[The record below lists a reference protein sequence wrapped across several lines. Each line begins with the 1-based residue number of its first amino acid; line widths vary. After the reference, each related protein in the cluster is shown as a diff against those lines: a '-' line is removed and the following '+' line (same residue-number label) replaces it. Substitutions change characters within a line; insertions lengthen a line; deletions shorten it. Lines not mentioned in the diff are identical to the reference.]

1 LSGSSDGV
9 FIVIDGI
16 DGCGKTLHSRSLC
29 MDLRE
34 MNYDVRYTAEPSQGF
49 IGKFIRQKILLEQK
63 IPPETEVLLFAADRF
78 SHLQYEVLP
87 LLKAG
92 RIVVSDRYFYASLA
106 YQGAQGVSLDWIR
119 KVNYFALKPDVAIYL
134 DVPAEVGLSRIRRQ
148 RSVLEKLELEKRVR
162 QIYLQLVEE
171 EGLSVVDATKS
182 IFNVKKEVLSIALEA
197 IKKKLDKKKSH
208 ES

>member
-1 LSGSSDGV
+1 
-9 FIVIDGI
+9 
-16 DGCGKTLHSRSLC
+16 

-49 IGKFIRQKILLEQK
+49 IGRFIRQKILFEQK
-63 IPPETEVLLFAADRF
+63 IPPETEALLFAADRF
-78 SHLQYEVLP
+78 SHLQREVIP

-92 RIVVSDRYFYASLA
+92 KMVVSDRYFYASLA

-119 KVNYFALKPDVAIYL
+119 KVNYFAVKPDVAIYL

-148 RSVLEKLELEKRVR
+148 RTVLEKLELERRVR

-171 EGLSVVDATKS
+171 GELSIVDATKHVS
-182 IFNVKKEVLSIALEA
+182 NVKKEVLSLALQA
-197 IKKKLDKKKSH
+197 IEKKLDKNRSH

>member
-1 LSGSSDGV
+1 LSGSSNGV

-29 MDLRE
+29 MDLRG

-49 IGKFIRQKILLEQK
+49 IGRFIRQKILLEQK
-63 IPPETEVLLFAADRF
+63 IPPETEVLLFAADRS
-78 SHLQYEVLP
+78 SHLQREVLP

-92 RIVVSDRYFYASLA
+92 KIIVSDRYFYASLA

-119 KVNYFALKPDVAIYL
+119 KVNYFAPKPDVAIYL

-148 RSVLEKLELEKRVR
+148 RTVLEKLELEKRVR

-171 EGLSVVDATKS
+171 EELSIIDATKPIS
-182 IFNVKKEVLSIALEA
+182 NVKKEVLSLALQA
-197 IKKKLDKKKSH
+197 IEKRLDKNRSH

>member
-1 LSGSSDGV
+1 LSGSSDGA

-29 MDLRE
+29 IDLRKL
-34 MNYDVRYTAEPSQGF
+34 NYDVRYTAEPSQGF
-49 IGKFIRQKILLEQK
+49 IGRFVRHKVLFEQK

-78 SHLQYEVLP
+78 SHLQHEVLP

-92 RIVVSDRYFYASLA
+92 KTVVSDRYLHASLA

-119 KVNYFALKPDVAIYL
+119 EVNYFAIKPDVAIYL
-134 DVPAEVGLSRIRRQ
+134 DVPAEVGLSRIRRE
-148 RSVLEKLELEKRVR
+148 RTVLEKLELEKRVR

-171 EGLSVVDATKS
+171 GELSMVDATKPIS
-182 IFNVKKEVLSIALEA
+182 NVKREVLSLALQA
-197 IKKKLDKKKSH
+197 IRKKLEKDRSQ

>member
-1 LSGSSDGV
+1 MSGSSDGV

>member
-1 LSGSSDGV
+1 MSGSSNGV

-29 MDLRE
+29 MDLRG

-49 IGKFIRQKILLEQK
+49 IGRFIRQKILLEQK
-63 IPPETEVLLFAADRF
+63 IPPETEVLLFAADRS
-78 SHLQYEVLP
+78 SHLQREVLP

-92 RIVVSDRYFYASLA
+92 KIIVSDRYFYASLA

-119 KVNYFALKPDVAIYL
+119 KVNYFAPKPDVAIYL

-148 RSVLEKLELEKRVR
+148 RTVLEKLELEKRVR

-171 EGLSVVDATKS
+171 GELSIIDATKPIS
-182 IFNVKKEVLSIALEA
+182 NVKKEVLSLALQA
-197 IKKKLDKKKSH
+197 IEKRLDKNRPH

>member
-1 LSGSSDGV
+1 LSGSSDGA

-16 DGCGKTLHSRSLC
+16 DGCGKTFHSRSLC
-29 MDLRE
+29 IDLRKL
-34 MNYDVRYTAEPSQGF
+34 NYDVRYTAEPSQGF
-49 IGKFIRQKILLEQK
+49 IGRFVRHKVLFEQK

-78 SHLQYEVLP
+78 SHLQHEVLP

-92 RIVVSDRYFYASLA
+92 KTVVSDRYLHASLA

-119 KVNYFALKPDVAIYL
+119 EVNYFAIKPDVAIYL
-134 DVPAEVGLSRIRRQ
+134 DVPAEVGLSRIRRE
-148 RSVLEKLELEKRVR
+148 RTVLEKLELEKRVR

-171 EGLSVVDATKS
+171 GELSMVDATKPIS
-182 IFNVKKEVLSIALEA
+182 NVKREVLSLALQA
-197 IKKKLDKKKSH
+197 IRKKLEKDRSQ

>member
-1 LSGSSDGV
+1 LSGSPEGV

-16 DGCGKTLHSRSLC
+16 DGCGKTLHARSLC
-29 MDLRE
+29 MDLRG

-49 IGKFIRQKILLEQK
+49 IGKFIRHRVLLDQK

-78 SHLQYEVLP
+78 SHLQYEVSP
-87 LLKAG
+87 LLKSG
-92 RIVVSDRYFYASLA
+92 KIVVSDRYLYASLA

-119 KVNYFALKPDVAIYL
+119 KVNFFALKPDVAIYL

-148 RSVLEKLELEKRVR
+148 RTVLEKLELEKRVR
-162 QIYLQLVEE
+162 EIYLRLVEE
-171 EGLSVVDATKS
+171 GELSVIDATKPIS
-182 IFNVKKEVLSIALEA
+182 NVKKQVLSVALEA
-197 IKKKLDKKKSH
+197 IRKKFRGNKSC

>member
-1 LSGSSDGV
+1 LSSSFEGV

-16 DGCGKTLHSRSLC
+16 DGCGKTLHARSLC
-29 MDLRE
+29 MDLRG

-49 IGKFIRQKILLEQK
+49 IGKFIRHRVLLDQK

-78 SHLQYEVLP
+78 SHLQYEVIP
-87 LLKAG
+87 LLKSG
-92 RIVVSDRYFYASLA
+92 KIVVSDRYLYASLA

-119 KVNYFALKPDVAIYL
+119 KVNFFALKPDVAIYL

-148 RSVLEKLELEKRVR
+148 RTVLEKLELEKRVR
-162 QIYLQLVEE
+162 EIYLRLVEE
-171 EGLSVVDATKS
+171 GELSVIDATKPIS
-182 IFNVKKEVLSIALEA
+182 NVKKQVLSIALEA
-197 IKKKLDKKKSH
+197 IRRKFRGNKSY

>member
-1 LSGSSDGV
+1 MSGSSDGA

-29 MDLRE
+29 IDLRKL
-34 MNYDVRYTAEPSQGF
+34 NYDVRYTAEPSQGF
-49 IGKFIRQKILLEQK
+49 IGRFVRHKVLFEQK

-78 SHLQYEVLP
+78 SHLQHEVLP

-92 RIVVSDRYFYASLA
+92 KTVVSDRYLHASLA

-119 KVNYFALKPDVAIYL
+119 EVNYFAIKPDVAIYL
-134 DVPAEVGLSRIRRQ
+134 DVPAEVGLSRIRRE
-148 RSVLEKLELEKRVR
+148 RTVLEKLELEKRVR

-171 EGLSVVDATKS
+171 GELSMVDATKPIS
-182 IFNVKKEVLSIALEA
+182 NVKREVLSLALQA
-197 IKKKLDKKKSH
+197 IRKKLEKDRSQ

>member
-1 LSGSSDGV
+1 MSGIPEGV

-16 DGCGKTLHSRSLC
+16 DGSGKTLHSRSLC
-29 MDLRE
+29 MDLRG
-34 MNYDVRYTAEPSQGF
+34 MNYDVRYTAEPSRGF
-49 IGKFIRQKILLEQK
+49 IGKFIRQKVLLEQK

-92 RIVVSDRYFYASLA
+92 KIVVSDRYFYASLA
-106 YQGAQGVSLDWIR
+106 YQGAQSVSLDWIR
-119 KVNYFALKPDVAIYL
+119 KVNSFAPKPDVAIYL

-148 RSVLEKLELEKRVR
+148 RTVLEKLELEKRVR
-162 QIYLQLVEE
+162 QIYLQLVEGGE
-171 EGLSVVDATKS
+171 LSAVDATKP
-182 IFNVKKEVLSIALEA
+182 IFKVKKEVLSLALEA
-197 IKKKLDKKKSH
+197 IRKRVDGSH

>member
-1 LSGSSDGV
+1 MSGSSNGV

-16 DGCGKTLHSRSLC
+16 DGCGKTLHSKSLC
-29 MDLRE
+29 MDLRG
-34 MNYDVRYTAEPSQGF
+34 MNYDARYTAEPSQGF
-49 IGKFIRQKILLEQK
+49 IGRFIRQKILLEQK
-63 IPPETEVLLFAADRF
+63 IPPETEVLLFAADRS
-78 SHLQYEVLP
+78 SHLQREVLP

-92 RIVVSDRYFYASLA
+92 KTIVSDRYFYASLA

-119 KVNYFALKPDVAIYL
+119 KVNYFAPKPDVAIYL

-148 RSVLEKLELEKRVR
+148 RTVLEKLELEKRVR

-171 EGLSVVDATKS
+171 EELSIIDATKPIS
-182 IFNVKKEVLSIALEA
+182 NVKKEVLSLALQA
-197 IKKKLDKKKSH
+197 IEKRLDKNRSH

>member
-1 LSGSSDGV
+1 MSDSSDGV

-29 MDLRE
+29 ADLRG

-87 LLKAG
+87 LLNTRK
-92 RIVVSDRYFYASLA
+92 IVVSDRYFYASLA

-119 KVNYFALKPDVAIYL
+119 KVNYFAPKPDVAIYL

-171 EGLSVVDATKS
+171 EELSVVDATKP
-182 IFNVKKEVLSIALEA
+182 IFNVKKEVLSLALGA
-197 IKKKLDKKKSH
+197 IRKKLDKKKSH
-208 ES
+208 EG

>member
-29 MDLRE
+29 MDLRR

-49 IGKFIRQKILLEQK
+49 IGRFIRQKILLEQK

-78 SHLQYEVLP
+78 SHLQREVLP
-87 LLKAG
+87 LLKA
-92 RIVVSDRYFYASLA
+92 RKIVVSDRYFYASLA

-119 KVNYFALKPDVAIYL
+119 KVNYFAPKPDAAIYL

-148 RSVLEKLELEKRVR
+148 RTVLEKLELEKRVR

-171 EGLSVVDATKS
+171 GELSAVDATKP
-182 IFNVKKEVLSIALEA
+182 IFKVKKEVLSLALEA
-197 IKKKLDKKKSH
+197 IRRKFDKNRFR